1 MFWLLGQHK
10 GGVFAFQPGMGPT
23 PSALEGEVLSI
34 GQPGKSLSIYF
45 FKITIKIGEFC
56 DDGR

>member
-34 GQPGKSLSIYF
+34 GQPGKSLSIF
-45 FKITIKIGEFC
+45 F
-56 DDGR
+56 